1 MTLRRADI
9 ADGPDYAPPRSAT
22 ERKLAE
28 IWQEAMDIDVV
39 GIDDD
44 FFLLNCGS
52 AIAAIIF
59 ARIQDVFGVKFPIS
73 LLVSAPTI
81 ALLAARID
89 ERKG

>member
-9 ADGPDYAPPRSAT
+9 SGGPDYAPPRTDT
-22 ERKLAE
+22 ERKLVA
-28 IWQEAMDIDVV
+28 IWQEVMDIDVV

-44 FFLLNCGS
+44 FFLLNGGS

-73 LLVSAPTI
+73 LLVKAPTV
-81 ALLAARID
+81 ALLAGRID
-89 ERKG
+89 ERKA